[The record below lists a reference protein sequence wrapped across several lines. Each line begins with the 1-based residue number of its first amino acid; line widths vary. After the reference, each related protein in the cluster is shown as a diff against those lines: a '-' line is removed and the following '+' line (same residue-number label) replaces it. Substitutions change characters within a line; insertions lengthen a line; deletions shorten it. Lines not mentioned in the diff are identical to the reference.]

1 MIDNYFLYDG
11 DESLINSLSNDD
23 TIKDILPLND
33 LSSARDNNELQSDV
47 VTLMKQKFGDGSNY
61 TCLDIIKIFLGVNTD
76 RIEFKMFVQNP
87 YYGKYKDTEYTVLI
101 EKVEQIYQEQAG
113 EIEYLPKRRTS

>member
-1 MIDNYFLYDG
+1 MNSMIDSYFLYDG

-47 VTLMKQKFGDGSNY
+47 ITMMKQKFGDGSNY
-61 TCLDIIKIFLGVNTD
+61 TCLDIVKIFLGLVTE
-76 RIEFKMFVQNP
+76 RI
-87 YYGKYKDTEYTVLI
+87 
-101 EKVEQIYQEQAG
+101 
-113 EIEYLPKRRTS
+113 